1 MDIQKIKRLEII
13 RTRVLNKLEEI
24 KKELQPVEDMIRE
37 GYMDNIKERI
47 YKLGINNGK
56 TYVLDLIVP
65 RQYMGSSHS
74 VRELI
79 VYADNGEI
87 AFRNVHNHILPLKLL
102 TIEDLEE
109 LDGDLKTIRRLACDT
124 ENASN

>member
-1 MDIQKIKRLEII
+1 MDIQVIKRLEII
-13 RTRVLNKLEEI
+13 RTRVLTKLEEI
-24 KKELQPVEDMIRE
+24 KKELQPVDGMIRD
-37 GYMDNIKERI
+37 GYMDSIKERV
-47 YKLGINNGK
+47 YKLGKNNGK
-56 TYVLDLIVP
+56 TYVLDLVVP

-87 AFRNVHNHILPLKLL
+87 AFRNERNYILPLKLL
-102 TIEDLEE
+102 TIEDLNE
-109 LDGDLKTIRRLACDT
+109 LNGDLKVIRKLACDT

>member
-13 RTRVLNKLEEI
+13 RTRVLTKLEEI
-24 KKELQPVEDMIRE
+24 KKELQPVEDMIRD
-37 GYMDNIKERI
+37 GYMDSIRERI

-56 TYVLDLIVP
+56 TYVLDMVVP

-74 VRELI
+74 IRELI
-79 VYADNGEI
+79 VYTDNGEI
-87 AFRNVHNHILPLKLL
+87 AFRNERNLILPLKLL

-109 LDGDLKTIRRLACDT
+109 LDGDLKTIQF
-124 ENASN
+124 

>member
-1 MDIQKIKRLEII
+1 MDIQTIKRLEII
-13 RTRVLNKLEEI
+13 RTRVLTKLEEI
-24 KKELQPVEDMIRE
+24 KKELQPVEDMIRD
-37 GYMDNIKERI
+37 GYMDSIRERI

-56 TYVLDLIVP
+56 TCVLDMVVL

-74 VRELI
+74 IRELI

-87 AFRNVHNHILPLKLL
+87 AFRNERNYILPLKLL

-109 LDGDLKTIRRLACDT
+109 LKCDVKVIRKLTCDT

>member
-1 MDIQKIKRLEII
+1 MDIQKIQRLEII
-13 RTRVLNKLEEI
+13 RTRVLTKLEEI
-24 KKELQPVEDMIRE
+24 KKELQPVEDMIRD
-37 GYMDNIKERI
+37 GYMDNIRERI

-56 TYVLDLIVP
+56 TCVLDMVVP

-74 VRELI
+74 IRELI
-79 VYADNGEI
+79 VYVDNGEI
-87 AFRNVHNHILPLKLL
+87 AFRNERNLILPLKLL

>member
-13 RTRVLNKLEEI
+13 RTRVLTKLEEI

-56 TYVLDLIVP
+56 TCVLDLIVP

-74 VRELI
+74 VKELI

-87 AFRNVHNHILPLKLL
+87 AFSNVHNHILPLKLL

-109 LDGDLKTIRRLACDT
+109 LECDLKAIRKLACDT
-124 ENASN
+124 ESANN

>member
-1 MDIQKIKRLEII
+1 MDIQTIKRLEII
-13 RTRVLNKLEEI
+13 RTRVLTKLEEI
-24 KKELQPVEDMIRE
+24 KKELQPVEDMIRD
-37 GYMDNIKERI
+37 GYMDCIRERI

-56 TYVLDLIVP
+56 TCVLDMVVL

-74 VRELI
+74 IRELI

-87 AFRNVHNHILPLKLL
+87 AFRNERNYILPLKLL

-109 LDGDLKTIRRLACDT
+109 LKCDLKVIRKLACDT

>member
-1 MDIQKIKRLEII
+1 MDIQKIKRLAII
-13 RTRVLNKLEEI
+13 RTRVLTKLEEI
-24 KKELQPVEDMIRE
+24 KKELQPVEDMIRD
-37 GYMDNIKERI
+37 GYMDSIRERI
-47 YKLGINNGK
+47 YQLGINNGK
-56 TYVLDLIVP
+56 TCVLDLVVP

-87 AFRNVHNHILPLKLL
+87 AFRNERNYILPLKLL

-109 LDGDLKTIRRLACDT
+109 LKCDLKVIRNLTCDT
-124 ENASN
+124 ENTSN

>member
-13 RTRVLNKLEEI
+13 RTRVLTKLEEI

-56 TYVLDLIVP
+56 TCVLDLIVP

-74 VRELI
+74 VKELI

-87 AFRNVHNHILPLKLL
+87 AFSNVHNHILPLKLL

-109 LDGDLKTIRRLACDT
+109 LECDLKVIRKLACDT
-124 ENASN
+124 ESANN

>member
-1 MDIQKIKRLEII
+1 MDIQAVKRLEII
-13 RTRVLNKLEEI
+13 RTRVLTKLEEI
-24 KKELQPVEDMIRE
+24 KKEFQPIEGMIRD
-37 GYMDNIKERI
+37 GYMDSIRERI

-56 TYVLDLIVP
+56 TCVFDMVVS
-65 RQYMGSSHS
+65 RQYMGSFYFI
-74 VRELI
+74 RELI

-87 AFRNVHNHILPLKLL
+87 AFRNDHNQILPLKLL

-124 ENASN
+124 ENASK

>member
-1 MDIQKIKRLEII
+1 MDIQAIKRLEII
-13 RTRVLNKLEEI
+13 RTRVLTKLEEI
-24 KKELQPVEDMIRE
+24 KKELQPVEGMIRD
-37 GYMDNIKERI
+37 GYMDSIRERI
-47 YKLGINNGK
+47 YQLGINNGK
-56 TYVLDLIVP
+56 TCVFDMVAP

-74 VRELI
+74 VRGLI

-87 AFRNVHNHILPLKLL
+87 AFRNERNLILPLKLF

-109 LDGDLKTIRRLACDT
+109 LDGDLKTIRRLTCDT

>member
-1 MDIQKIKRLEII
+1 MDIQKIQRLAII
-13 RTRVLNKLEEI
+13 RTRVLTKLEEI
-24 KKELQPVEDMIRE
+24 KKELQPVEDMIRD
-37 GYMDNIKERI
+37 GYMDSIRERI
-47 YKLGINNGK
+47 YQLGINNGK
-56 TYVLDLIVP
+56 TCVLDLVVP

-87 AFRNVHNHILPLKLL
+87 AFRNERNLILPLKLL

-109 LDGDLKTIRRLACDT
+109 LKCDLKAIRNLTCDT

>member
-1 MDIQKIKRLEII
+1 MDIQAIKRLEII
-13 RTRVLNKLEEI
+13 RTRVLTKLEEI
-24 KKELQPVEDMIRE
+24 KKELQPVEDMIRD
-37 GYMDNIKERI
+37 GYMDSIRERI
-47 YKLGINNGK
+47 YQLGINNGK
-56 TYVLDLIVP
+56 TCVLDLVVP

-87 AFRNVHNHILPLKLL
+87 AFRNERNYILPLKLL

-109 LDGDLKTIRRLACDT
+109 LKCDLKVIRNLTCDT

>member
-1 MDIQKIKRLEII
+1 MDIQTIKRLEII
-13 RTRVLNKLEEI
+13 RTRVLTKLEEI
-24 KKELQPVEDMIRE
+24 KKELQPVEDMIRD
-37 GYMDNIKERI
+37 GYMDSIRERI

-56 TYVLDLIVP
+56 TCVLDMVVL

-74 VRELI
+74 IRELI

-87 AFRNVHNHILPLKLL
+87 AFRNERNYILPLKLL

-109 LDGDLKTIRRLACDT
+109 LKCDLKVIRKLTCDT

>member
-1 MDIQKIKRLEII
+1 MDIQKIQKLEII
-13 RTRVLNKLEEI
+13 RTRVLTKLEEI
-24 KKELQPVEDMIRE
+24 KKELQPVEDMIRD
-37 GYMDNIKERI
+37 GYMDSIRERI

-56 TYVLDLIVP
+56 TCVLDMVVP
-65 RQYMGSSHS
+65 RQYAGYSI
-74 VRELI
+74 RELI

-87 AFRNVHNHILPLKLL
+87 AFRNERSLILPLKLL

-109 LDGDLKTIRRLACDT
+109 LKCDLKVIRNLACDT

>member
-1 MDIQKIKRLEII
+1 MDIQTIKRLEII
-13 RTRVLNKLEEI
+13 RTRVLTKLEEI
-24 KKELQPVEDMIRE
+24 KKELQPVEDMIRD
-37 GYMDNIKERI
+37 GYMDSIRERI

-56 TYVLDLIVP
+56 TCILDMVVL

-74 VRELI
+74 IRELI

-87 AFRNVHNHILPLKLL
+87 AFRNERNYILPLKLL
-102 TIEDLEE
+102 TIEDLQE
-109 LDGDLKTIRRLACDT
+109 LKCDLKVIRKLTCDT

>member
-1 MDIQKIKRLEII
+1 MDIQTIKRLEII
-13 RTRVLNKLEEI
+13 RTRVLTKLEEI
-24 KKELQPVEDMIRE
+24 KKELQPVEDMIRD
-37 GYMDNIKERI
+37 GYMDSIRERI

-56 TYVLDLIVP
+56 TCILDMVVL

-74 VRELI
+74 IRELI

-87 AFRNVHNHILPLKLL
+87 AFRNERNYILPLKLL

-109 LDGDLKTIRRLACDT
+109 LKCDLKVIRKLTCDT